1 LPGRPKDNH
10 YKSSD
15 QRVSVSTETFNMAF
29 LGYLE
34 EEEVIG
40 GGGREVGGV
49 AQVLQQ
55 LWLFVPLQNAYS
67 YP

>member
-1 LPGRPKDNH
+1 
-10 YKSSD
+10 
-15 QRVSVSTETFNMAF
+15 MAF